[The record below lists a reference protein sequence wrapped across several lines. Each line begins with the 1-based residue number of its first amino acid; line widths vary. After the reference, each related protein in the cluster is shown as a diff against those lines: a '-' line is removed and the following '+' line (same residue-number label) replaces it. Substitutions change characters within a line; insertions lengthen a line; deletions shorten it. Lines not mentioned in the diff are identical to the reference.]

1 MSRIQARFAQ
11 LRQQSR
17 KALIP
22 FITAGDP
29 KPSAT
34 VSLMH
39 TLVSAGADI
48 LELGVP
54 FSDPMADGPV
64 IQRASERAL
73 KQGVTLQQTLDMVGE
88 FRERD
93 EKTPVV
99 LMGYLNP
106 FEVMGYS
113 RFAATAASAGVD
125 GALTVDLPPEE
136 SHEFV
141 SALREHGLD
150 PIFLVAPTS
159 SPERVERICAAA
171 SGFVYYVSLKGVTGS
186 NRLDVTAVEDKLK
199 AIRHSTDLPI
209 GVGFGIQDAET
220 AARVAAVSDAVVV
233 GSALVR
239 LLETLVDEPA
249 RMEQTL
255 AATLADM
262 REAMDAA

>member
-11 LRQQSR
+11 LRHQGR

-29 KPSAT
+29 MPSAT

-39 TLVSAGADI
+39 TLVRAGADI

-73 KQGVTLQQTLDMVGE
+73 KQGVTLQQTLDMVRQ
-88 FRERD
+88 FREHD

-106 FEVMGYS
+106 FEIMGYR
-113 RFAATAASAGVD
+113 RFAETAASAGVD

-159 SPERVERICAAA
+159 TPERVERICSAA

-199 AIRHSTDLPI
+199 AIRNSTDLPI

-233 GSALVR
+233 GSALVK

>member
-11 LRQQSR
+11 LRHQGR

-29 KPSAT
+29 MPSAT

-39 TLVSAGADI
+39 TLVRAGADI

-54 FSDPMADGPV
+54 FSDPMADGPI

-73 KQGVTLQQTLDMVGE
+73 KQGVTLQQTLDMVRQ
-88 FRERD
+88 FREHD

-106 FEVMGYS
+106 FEIMGYG
-113 RFAATAASAGVD
+113 RFAETAASAGVD

-159 SPERVERICAAA
+159 TPERVERICSAA

-199 AIRHSTDLPI
+199 AIRNSTDLPI